1 MSKQYKQE
9 AYSELVDSIIKLAN
23 KPTKEKCQQA
33 INDAFILYMMAKN
46 YSNYSED
53 YESLQNNLDSL
64 QEVEVPTDEKLISL
78 DDYRKN

>member
-1 MSKQYKQE
+1 MENSKQYKQE

-23 KPTKEKCQQA
+23 RPTKEKCQQA

-46 YSNYSED
+46 
-53 YESLQNNLDSL
+53 NLDGL
-64 QEVEVPTDEKLISL
+64 EEIEIPTDEKLVSL